1 MSLKQ
6 KMVFLVLSITL
17 ILGAMSFGILNYIS
31 TRVQKQQYQS
41 FEAHA
46 ISLSDAIGA
55 QFYERYGDVQTFS
68 ISPSIQS
75 PNRDTI
81 IETLNTFSA
90 LYGIYDLILI
100 VNKSGKLVAVNSKG
114 PDGKPLNVQS
124 LYAKNFAEE
133 TWFKAA
139 IHGDS
144 TSDKDKGFS
153 GTYFEDTH
161 QDPYTSEVYGDKRLG
176 NSFSTAVKDAHG
188 NIIGVISNR
197 AGSRWFEVAVKDLFR
212 GLKKLGINTAEVSMT
227 RADGTLLYE
236 YTSNPALETLEES
249 KYDWEKLL
257 TLNYL
262 KNNDQA
268 SAELK
273 THASGGGKFDH
284 PVNHLSFVTGFTKVN
299 GPKFIDSIGWNV
311 FIRQPADSKEGL
323 SELFYIRNAFY
334 VALIAVILFS
344 LLLSLRFASSLSNQL
359 SKLAEQLSV
368 GASDVSSTSR
378 EIATSS
384 GRLSEAATEQASAI
398 QETAA
403 SLDEVSAMLRS
414 ASDNASKSQLAS
426 RQSHEYAEK
435 GKVSIQEMI
444 EAIVAINQSNDTIMR
459 QVDQGNLKIS
469 EIIKMIEEIGQKTKV
484 INDIVFQ
491 TKLLSF
497 NASVEAARA
506 GEHGK
511 GFAVV
516 AEEVGNLAQ
525 MSGTAATEI
534 STLLESSIQRVEQII
549 SETKS
554 NVDHHVQEGKQ
565 KVNAG
570 TEIARRCHDLLEQ
583 ILDSVKRVDG
593 MIIQIAKS
601 SAEQSQGVG
610 EINKAMNQ
618 LDSATQQNTSIA
630 HQEASASVQ
639 LEKGAQQLEEMVKEL
654 LSLVKG
660 ESKPLEKK
668 SKVSSQSRAGAESA
682 RKSFKGG
689 SQSSSQNASQ
699 KSSLAKNPAVNLDE
713 TPHPDDHR
721 FEDL

>member
-31 TRVQKQQYQS
+31 GRVQKQQYQS
-41 FEAHA
+41 FESHA

-75 PNRDTI
+75 PKPEVI
-81 IETLNTFSA
+81 IDTLNTFSA
-90 LYGIYDLILI
+90 LYGIYDLILL

-114 PDGKPLNVQS
+114 PDGKALNVTP
-124 LYAKNFAEE
+124 LYSKNYSEE
-133 TWFKAA
+133 PWFKAA
-139 IHGDS
+139 IKGDS
-144 TSDKDKGFS
+144 TADKDKGFS

-176 NSFSTAVKDAHG
+176 NSFSTAVKDAKG

-197 AGSRWFEVAVKDLFR
+197 AGARWFEVAVKDLYR

-227 RADGTLLYE
+227 KADGTLMFE
-236 YTSNPALETLEES
+236 YSSNPTLETLEDS
-249 KYDWEKLL
+249 KYDWDRILSF
-257 TLNYL
+257 NYL
-262 KNNDQA
+262 KAGDQTLNQMK
-268 SAELK
+268 SV
-273 THASGGGKFDH
+273 ASGGGKFNH
-284 PVNHLSFVTGFTKVN
+284 PVSHQPFVTGYAKVT

-323 SELFYIRNAFY
+323 AELFYIRNAFY
-334 VALIAVILFS
+334 ATLIGVIFFS
-344 LLLSLRFASSLSNQL
+344 LLIALRFSGSLSNQL
-359 SKLAEQLSV
+359 TRLAEQLSS
-368 GASDVSSTSR
+368 GASDVASTSK
-378 EIATSS
+378 EISTSS

-414 ASDNASKSQLAS
+414 ASDNASKSQIAS

-435 GKVSIQEMI
+435 GKESIQEMI
-444 EAIVAINQSNDTIMR
+444 QAITAINQSNDTIMR
-459 QVDQGNLKIS
+459 QVDQGNVKIS
-469 EIIKMIEEIGQKTKV
+469 EIIKMIEEIGQKTKI

-534 STLLESSIQRVEQII
+534 STLLDSSIQRVEQII

-570 TEIARRCHDLLEQ
+570 TEIAKRCHDLLDQ
-583 ILDSVKRVDG
+583 ILESVKRVDG
-593 MIIQIAKS
+593 MVVQIAKS

-618 LDSATQQNTSIA
+618 LDSATHQNTTIA
-630 HQEASASVQ
+630 HQEASTSIQ
-639 LEKGAQQLEEMVKEL
+639 LEKGALQLEEMVREL

-660 ESKPLEKK
+660 SGAEDGGAPASKRSSKKGGAKSGKSSPESKPVMAAKQ
-668 SKVSSQSRAGAESA
+668 STPKVNIEVTPQSNDA
-682 RKSFKGG
+682 
-689 SQSSSQNASQ
+689 
-699 KSSLAKNPAVNLDE
+699 
-713 TPHPDDHR
+713 R

>member
-31 TRVQKQQYQS
+31 SRVQAQQFQS
-41 FEAHA
+41 FESHA
-46 ISLSDAIGA
+46 ISLGDAIGA

-68 ISPSIQS
+68 ISPAIQS
-75 PNRDTI
+75 PNRDVI
-81 IETLNTFSA
+81 VDTLNTFSA

-100 VNKSGKLVAVNSKG
+100 VNKNGKLVAVNSKG
-114 PDGKPLNVQS
+114 PDGKPLNVAP
-124 LYAKNFAEE
+124 LYAKSFAEE
-133 TWFKAA
+133 PWFKAA
-139 IHGDS
+139 IEGNS
-144 TSDKDKGFS
+144 TADKDKGFS

-161 QDPYTSEVYGDKRLG
+161 QDPHTSEVYSEKRLG
-176 NSFSTAVKDAHG
+176 NSFSTAVKDSKG

-197 AGSRWFEVAVKDLFR
+197 AGSRWFEVAVKDLYR
-212 GLKKLGINTAEVSMT
+212 GLKKLGINTAEVSLT
-227 RADGTLLYE
+227 RGDGSLMFE
-236 YTSNPALETLEES
+236 YASNPALETLEDS

-257 TLNYL
+257 NLSYVKMGDSAFGLL
-262 KNNDQA
+262 K
-268 SAELK
+268 SK
-273 THASGGGKFDH
+273 ASGGGKFQH
-284 PVNHLSFVTGFTKVN
+284 PVNHASFVTGFARVT

-311 FIRQPADSKEGL
+311 FVRQPADSKEGL

-334 VALIAVILFS
+334 AALIAVILFS
-344 LLLSLRFASSLSNQL
+344 LMIALRFSSSLSNQL
-359 SKLAEQLSV
+359 SRLAEQLST
-368 GASDVSSTSR
+368 GASDVASTSK
-378 EIATSS
+378 EISISS

-426 RQSHEYAEK
+426 RQSHENAEK
-435 GKVSIQEMI
+435 GKESIQEMI
-444 EAIVAINQSNDTIMR
+444 EAITAINESNDTIMR
-459 QVDQGNLKIS
+459 QVDQGNVKIS

-534 STLLESSIQRVEQII
+534 STLLDSSIQRVEQII

-554 NVDHHVQEGKQ
+554 NVDHHVQQGKQ

-570 TEIARRCHDLLEQ
+570 TEIAKRCHDLLDQ
-583 ILDSVKRVDG
+583 ILDSVKHVDG
-593 MIIQIAKS
+593 MVIQIAKS

-618 LDSATQQNTSIA
+618 LDSATQQNTTIA
-630 HQEASASVQ
+630 HQEASTSIQ
-639 LEKGAQQLEEMVKEL
+639 LEKGALQLEEMVKEL

-660 ESKPLEKK
+660 S
-668 SKVSSQSRAGAESA
+668 G
-682 RKSFKGG
+682 KGDPTR
-689 SQSSSQNASQ
+689 SSSKRNPKRSGSNDG
-699 KSSLAKNPAVNLDE
+699 KSNDLKPTVTAKKT
-713 TPHPDDHR
+713 TPKPHFDATPQADDAR